1 MKPIK
6 SVFILMA
13 LCCCIPLT
21 GQDYQQ
27 IPEGIK
33 ATINSV
39 DVELQFYTPSIVRI
53 LKSPNGWKYTKESLS
68 VIETPQKVKTAV
80 TQEGNIVSLKSSEM
94 GVALNLESGVVSFFN
109 AKGEPLLSE
118 NGKPEFTDFNDAGT
132 KTFTVKQT
140 FLLDKDE
147 PLYGLGILQNGKMS
161 QRNQTKRLVQGNVE
175 DVVPFVQSVKG
186 YGLFWDNYSPTNF
199 ADKPEGTS
207 FQSEVGDCIDYY
219 FMYGGDADGV
229 VAQMRAL
236 TGQVPMFP
244 LWTYGYFQS
253 KERYKS
259 QEETVGVVRKYRELG
274 VPLDGIIQDWQYWGH
289 NYLWNA
295 MDFKNPSFSDPKKM
309 IDDVH
314 GMNAHMLISIWSS
327 FGPMTKPYR
336 ELDKNGMLFNFSTW
350 PQSGLDT
357 WPPNMEYPSG
367 VRVYDA
373 YNPKAR
379 DIYWKYLNEGIFKL
393 GMDGWWM
400 DSTEPDHFDWKP
412 EDFDTKTY
420 LGSFRK
426 VRNAYPLLTVG
437 GVYDNQRAVTSD
449 KRVFI
454 LTRSVFAGQQRYGAN
469 VWSGDIGSSWES
481 LRNQIQA
488 GLNFTLTGNPN
499 FNSDIGGFFAG
510 NYNKSWNDGSAPKN
524 PMYQELYVRWLQFG
538 TFTPMMR
545 SHGADTPREIYQFG
559 KKGESIYDAIEKMIH
574 LRYALLPY
582 IYSTSWEVT
591 ERQSSFMRAL
601 VMDFAADKKVWDI
614 KDQYMFGKSILVAPI
629 VNAQY
634 TQEKLVKL
642 KENDGWDKNNVQK
655 FENKAPV
662 DFMQAKS
669 AKVYLPAGATWYDFW
684 TNEKYDG
691 GQEIEKE
698 TTIDVIPLY
707 VKAGSIIPMGPKVQY
722 ATEKP
727 WDNLELRVYAGANG
741 SFVLYE
747 DEFDNYNYEQG
758 AYTEIPVVWNDASR
772 QLIIGARKGAYK
784 GMLNNR
790 KFTIVLQ
797 DGTRKVVDYKG
808 KRVSVKF

>member
-1 MKPIK
+1 MKKKIVCGMLCAAMSLSLLAGCGGGSDEGGKDAKKDGDAIK
-6 SVFILMA
+6 LGVLVYKYDDTYISTVRSAIEKYAKEADVEIKLDMQDGQGDQSKQNDQLDVLISKGVDALLINAVDTGSAQGLADKAKAADIPAVFFNREPA
-13 LCCCIPLT
+13 KEVVESC
-21 GQDYQQ
+21 
-27 IPEGIK
+27 EGIFVGTTASEAGVMQGDMLADMYEADK
-33 ATINSV
+33 EAIDKNG
-39 DVELQFYTPSIVRI
+39 DGKIQYIV
-53 LKSPNGWKYTKESLS
+53 
-68 VIETPQKVKTAV
+68 
-80 TQEGNIVSLKSSEM
+80 
-94 GVALNLESGVVSFFN
+94 F
-109 AKGEPLLSE
+109 KGEPG
-118 NGKPEFTDFNDAGT
+118 NPEAEARTEYA
-132 KTFTVKQT
+132 VKQAEERG
-140 FLLDKDE
+140 LVMDNMGIE
-147 PLYGLGILQNGKMS
+147 PLVANWMTDQA
-161 QRNQTKRLVQGNVE
+161 QTQME
-175 DVVPFVQSVKG
+175 
-186 YGLFWDNYSPTNF
+186 
-199 ADKPEGTS
+199 
-207 FQSEVGDCIDYY
+207 
-219 FMYGGDADGV
+219 
-229 VAQMRAL
+229 AQMSAN
-236 TGQVPMFP
+236 G
-244 LWTYGYFQS
+244 
-253 KERYKS
+253 
-259 QEETVGVVRKYRELG
+259 
-274 VPLDGIIQDWQYWGH
+274 
-289 NYLWNA
+289 
-295 MDFKNPSFSDPKKM
+295 
-309 IDDVH
+309 
-314 GMNAHMLISIWSS
+314 
-327 FGPMTKPYR
+327 
-336 ELDKNGMLFNFSTW
+336 DKIEAVFCNNVAYAN
-350 PQSGLDT
+350 QSGLDT

-481 LRNQIQA
+481 LRNQIPA

-669 AKVYLPAGATWYDFW
+669 AKVYLPAGTTWYDFW